1 MRKALLIIMALLLL
15 TGASI
20 VGCAAPPTKPEVGL
34 QTPKVELARVEV
46 AGYFP
51 YAPPPTRVPLVLAFI
66 FTINNSND
74 FKVMLEDMKFTVS
87 FEAAPG
93 EYFALITP
101 MVYENMY
108 IPPKTTNQ
116 LRVVA
121 VLDSAVAPGTLA
133 LTSGHRLLALGLKPP
148 DVVKTWW
155 ENIGDFA
162 FGIKVT
168 EGTASFTSDQGS
180 TLATFEGQ
188 FPKK

>member
-1 MRKALLIIMALLLL
+1 MVFLLL

-20 VGCAAPPTKPEVGL
+20 VGCAAPTVKPAVGL
-34 QTPKVELARVEV
+34 QTPKVELDRVEV

-121 VLDSAVAPGTLA
+121 VLDSVVVPGNLAV
-133 LTSGHRLLALGLKPP
+133 TSGHRLLALGLKGP
-148 DVVKTWW
+148 DVVKDWW
-155 ENIGDFA
+155 EKIGDFA
-162 FGIKVT
+162 FGIKIT

-180 TLATFEGQ
+180 TLAAFEGH

>member
-1 MRKALLIIMALLLL
+1 MRKALLIIMVLFLL
-15 TGASI
+15 TGAGI
-20 VGCAAPPTKPEVGL
+20 VGCAAPPIKPEVD
-34 QTPKVELARVEV
+34 LARVDV

-66 FTINNSND
+66 FTINNPND
-74 FKVMLEDMKFTVS
+74 FEVMLEDMKFTVS

-101 MVYENMY
+101 MVYETMY

-121 VLDSAVAPGTLA
+121 VLDSAVVPGNLA
-133 LTSGHRLLALGLKPP
+133 VTSGYRLLALGLKPP
-148 DVVKTWW
+148 DVVKNWW
-155 ENIGDFA
+155 EQIGDFT
-162 FGIKVT
+162 FGIRVT
-168 EGTASFTSDQGS
+168 EGTAEFKSRKGDF
-180 TLATFEGQ
+180 LATFESQ